1 MRIVVADDNV
11 DILNLVS
18 KRLTRRGFEVE
29 TAADGQEA
37 LDLVRGSMPD
47 AVVLDWVMPVI
58 QGHEVCAQLK
68 AQQATS
74 EIPIVMLT
82 ARASDD
88 DVNLGM
94 QLGADA
100 YMTKPFEI
108 DELAETI
115 RQLVERAGR

>member
-29 TAADGQEA
+29 TATDGQEA
-37 LDLVRGSMPD
+37 LDLVRSSLPD

-100 YMTKPFEI
+100 YMTKPFDI

-115 RQLVERAGR
+115 RQLVERTGR

>member
-1 MRIVVADDNV
+1 MRIVVADDNI

-29 TAADGQEA
+29 TATDGQEA
-37 LDLVRGSMPD
+37 LDLVRSSMPD

-68 AQQATS
+68 AQKATS
-74 EIPIVMLT
+74 EVPIVMLT

-100 YMTKPFEI
+100 YITKPFEI

-115 RQLVERAGR
+115 RQLVERTGR